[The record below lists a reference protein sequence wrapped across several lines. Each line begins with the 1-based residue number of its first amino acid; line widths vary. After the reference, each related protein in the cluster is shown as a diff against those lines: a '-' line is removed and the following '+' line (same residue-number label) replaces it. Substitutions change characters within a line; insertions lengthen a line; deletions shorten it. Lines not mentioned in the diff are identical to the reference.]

1 MKKILLSLSMAFAAA
16 LGANADT
23 VDIDF
28 SSLGYENAEDVTTV
42 DTKGSPISVVC
53 DKNTSNT
60 PPRYY
65 NTGTGL
71 RLYSGN
77 TMTISVVEGYEI
89 SNIEFTAAGNNYAVK
104 GNTKDAD
111 NNDNGSFSVSGA
123 NSTWTGQSSKI
134 ILNSTAT
141 CRLQKMTVTYE
152 STVQSS
158 VKPVDINYVLDGAK
172 ANVTLSTETEG
183 AEIFYGFAFDDIAT
197 PYTAPFTVTEDCT
210 IYAYAEKDGEKSAT
224 SMLAIELPYTS
235 FKDVLD
241 NASSKEKVTV
251 VGNFQ
256 VIRQAGQYLM
266 LTDGISNML
275 VYNTSEVFT
284 PGDKI
289 SSISAVVS
297 IFSNLFELTEAE
309 FTLGGEGAEMEPRQ
323 LTTFEG
329 LNYDDN
335 LFDYVIIKGCNISG
349 KDGKRANIELE
360 EETIEMYDTFGTD
373 FENGMNY
380 DITGFVWR
388 NKDVL
393 QIVPDIIEGG
403 VFVETVE
410 TPVISPD
417 QRELKPDDQVT
428 ITCVT
433 GNVNI
438 YYTLDDSDPTE
449 ESTLYEGPF
458 AFTGDQVTVKARA
471 YYTGTD
477 VEMLPS
483 EIASH
488 TYHVWDPY
496 CNVITATN
504 HDGSAS
510 SYVAHTHSVDGVDYA
525 MNAIHSKDHGLQMN
539 NKSDRFCYLIQTGD
553 NEGLSLKSIV
563 LDYEGSA
570 NNNVSFTVRGSNKP
584 FVQDEAAIKSNGV
597 VVGTI
602 TPDSP
607 SVDFEKDYNYFALY
621 PAKNALVYLNSIT
634 INYRD
639 PLPLT
644 NPAILGLEDL
654 DENNVMYDE
663 DEERYFVMSDHA
675 LDIDFDF
682 DVDLDPDVQ
691 VMYVLTPMDQD
702 LTEEP
707 QPQVYDGSSIAIE
720 GTTALVYWTV
730 NEKTEEET
738 EHVTYVF
745 MISSPLEAPAML
757 GLDDASVEGDAE
769 TGFMVEAD
777 HALNITFDID
787 PEAFNVQVVYT
798 MSTDEDEDD
807 AEPQVYAGEPIVID
821 KDCEFSYY
829 AIDMMTGSRSEEVN
843 YMFFITLPE
852 PVAPELPELKA
863 EGAQIEDGF
872 INCKDNLTINFEVPE
887 GIHVYYSLGTAVD
900 APKKAHG
907 DADEHKDFT
916 KHDGK
921 DIELTGAH
929 KTLSFYACDPE
940 TGLHSDTTTYTLNIA
955 TGIADIDADDPD
967 AIYFNLQG
975 VQIAKPENG
984 LYIRVQKGKSEKM
997 MK

>member
-141 CRLQKMTVTYE
+141 CRLQKMTVTYA

-210 IYAYAEKDGEKSAT
+210 IYAYAAKDGEKSAT
-224 SMLAIELPYTS
+224 SMLAIELPYSS
-235 FKDVLD
+235 FKEVLD
-241 NASSKEKVTV
+241 KASSKEKVTV

-266 LTDGISNML
+266 LTDGTSNML

-297 IFSNLFELTEAE
+297 IYNNLFELTEAE

-428 ITCVT
+428 ITCAT
-433 GNVNI
+433 EKVNI

-458 AFTGDQVTVKARA
+458 AFTGDQITVKARA

-504 HDGSAS
+504 HDGSAT

-525 MNAIHSKDHGLQMN
+525 MNAIHSKDHGIQMN
-539 NKSDRFCYLIQTGD
+539 NKTDRFCYLIQTGD

-607 SVDFEKDYNYFALY
+607 SVEFEKDYNYFALY

-675 LDIDFDF
+675 LDIDFD
-682 DVDLDPDVQ
+682 VDSDSDVQ
-691 VMYVLTPMDQD
+691 VMYILTPMDQE
-702 LTEEP
+702 LTEQP
-707 QPQVYDGSSIAIE
+707 QPKVYDGSSIAIE
-720 GTTALVYWTV
+720 GATALVYWAV

-769 TGFMVEAD
+769 TGFLVEAD

-798 MSTDEDEDD
+798 MSTDEDEED

-821 KDCEFSYY
+821 KDCDFSYY
-829 AIDMMTGSRSEEVN
+829 AIDMSTGNRSEEIN

-900 APKKAHG
+900 APKRAHG

-929 KTLSFYACDPE
+929 KTLSFYACDPA

>member
-141 CRLQKMTVTYE
+141 CRLQKMTVTYA

-210 IYAYAEKDGEKSAT
+210 IYAYAAKDGEKSAT
-224 SMLAIELPYTS
+224 SMLAIELPYSS
-235 FKDVLD
+235 FKEVLD
-241 NASSKEKVTV
+241 KASSKEKVTV

-266 LTDGISNML
+266 LTDGTSNML

-297 IFSNLFELTEAE
+297 IYNNLFELTEAE

-335 LFDYVIIKGCNISG
+335 LFDYIIIKGCNISG

-458 AFTGDQVTVKARA
+458 AFTGDQITVKARA

-504 HDGSAS
+504 HDGSAT

-525 MNAIHSKDHGLQMN
+525 MNAIHSKDHGIQMN
-539 NKSDRFCYLIQTGD
+539 NKTDRFCYLIQTGD

-607 SVDFEKDYNYFALY
+607 SVEFEKDYNYFALY
-621 PAKNALVYLNSIT
+621 PAKEALVYLNSIT

-654 DENNVMYDE
+654 DEDNIMYDE
-663 DEERYFVMSDHA
+663 EEERYFVMSDHA
-675 LDIDFDF
+675 LDIDFD
-682 DVDLDPDVQ
+682 VDSDSDVQ
-691 VMYVLTPMDQD
+691 VMYVLTPIDQD
-702 LTEEP
+702 PTEEP
-707 QPQVYDGSSIAIE
+707 QPQVYNGSSIAIE
-720 GTTALVYWTV
+720 GATALVYWAV
-730 NEKTEEET
+730 NEKTEEQT
-738 EHVTYVF
+738 EPVSYVF

-769 TGFMVEAD
+769 TGFLVEAD

-807 AEPQVYAGEPIVID
+807 VEPQVYAGEPIVID

-829 AIDMMTGSRSEEVN
+829 AIDMSTGNRSEEIN

-852 PVAPELPELKA
+852 PVAPELPTLKA
-863 EGAQIEDGF
+863 EGAQVEDGF

-916 KHDGK
+916 KHTGE

-929 KTLSFYACDPE
+929 KTLSFYACDPA

-955 TGIADIDADDPD
+955 TGIADIDTDDPD